1 MEAPNGVTLYKLC
14 ECEQE
19 QKLVSDIREL
29 SDYVIQLEIKAKT
42 LKRNLER
49 ATKKAEKYE
58 AFKIPNRYE
67 YANIKEC
74 YEFLSCGV
82 AQVIRDYLNEFKIGE
97 SGNLILV
104 GATGT
109 GKTYLAASMAKYIKS
124 EWLIKVGMINA
135 VNLIKLLKNF
145 ENKNEIK
152 EVEKIASEIPLLI
165 IDDVGVADTTTE
177 WQREV
182 IYDLINRRYENCLP
196 TIITSNLTADKL
208 EKCLGKATYS
218 RLCEGG
224 ICIVLEGPDIR
235 KLN

>member
-1 MEAPNGVTLYKLC
+1 MERELIVTTKAEIIKENQRDAITMLEEAQKKLEKLKKQHSECQSFDSPICGFCGAKRDIIMEAPNGVTLYKLC

-42 LKRNLER
+42 LKRDLER

-67 YANIKEC
+67 YANIKKC

-152 EVEKIASEIPLLI
+152 EV
-165 IDDVGVADTTTE
+165 
-177 WQREV
+177 
-182 IYDLINRRYENCLP
+182 
-196 TIITSNLTADKL
+196 
-208 EKCLGKATYS
+208 
-218 RLCEGG
+218 
-224 ICIVLEGPDIR
+224 
-235 KLN
+235 